1 MVLSLR
7 LCTWDAFWDVL
18 GDILLTDI
26 TKLNGFIIAFIL
38 HALKHFCFDVVK
50 ARYLAYTNVLLCN
63 LGCINIFP

>member
-7 LCTWDAFWDVL
+7 LCPWDAFGDVL
-18 GDILLTDI
+18 GDILLTDL
-26 TKLNGFIIAFIL
+26 TKLNSFMIACIL

-50 ARYLAYTNVLLCN
+50 ACYLANTNVLLCN